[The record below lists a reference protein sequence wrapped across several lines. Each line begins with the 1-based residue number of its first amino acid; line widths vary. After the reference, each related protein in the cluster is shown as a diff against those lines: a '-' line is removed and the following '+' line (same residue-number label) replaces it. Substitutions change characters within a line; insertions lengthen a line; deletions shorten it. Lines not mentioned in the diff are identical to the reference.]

1 MFRLS
6 PEGGGQLLRELRAD
20 VPRDQALLEEVYKKL
35 KEIEGLNIVASG
47 GISFEREIIMLRDL
61 VHGAI
66 LGKAIYSGALD
77 LERSI
82 KLGEKQGDT

>member
-1 MFRLS
+1 M
-6 PEGGGQLLRELRAD
+6 
-20 VPRDQALLEEVYKKL
+20 
-35 KEIEGLNIVASG
+35 ASG